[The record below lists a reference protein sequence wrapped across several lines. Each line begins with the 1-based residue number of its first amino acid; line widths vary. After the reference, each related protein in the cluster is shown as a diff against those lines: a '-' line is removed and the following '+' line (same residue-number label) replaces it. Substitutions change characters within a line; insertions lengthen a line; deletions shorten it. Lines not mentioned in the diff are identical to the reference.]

1 MAFGALANGPYY
13 AFPLI
18 TDRPTP
24 FPSPLD
30 VLFLLIYPSFAVA
43 LFALAKQRRR
53 EDRRGDALDAT
64 LLTVGGATLMWVFF
78 IDRVVHTVGLS
89 PIAHAV
95 SIAYPVGDLLV
106 FAMLIRL
113 VVSGLRRS
121 GSSLLLLAS
130 FVALLAGDLLYSN
143 QLFAGTYAF
152 GGPTD
157 GMWMA
162 SYLLVGVAAL
172 HPTARAFP
180 RPPPGHSSKVTWS
193 RLVFLCLASLAGPI
207 VLASR
212 PREIIG
218 MAVVSAV
225 SFLLVL
231 ARSTGL
237 NRRLEQLS
245 VELER
250 RATTDSLTGL
260 ANRPQLYHAIEQGL
274 LHRGEAVGLLF
285 IDLDDFKAVN
295 DVAGHSAGD
304 AILVQVAGRL
314 RSVVR
319 TTDVVAR
326 LGGDEF
332 AILVEDPIAGPNVGR
347 RVIEAIGHPFELAMG
362 SFSLGASVG
371 FVTARP
377 GIELERLV
385 QDADIAMYMAK
396 GEGKNRLV
404 VFDDS
409 MMASLLERS
418 DIGHEIEGAI
428 ERNET
433 WVEYQPIVRLDDGK
447 VIGLEALARWTHP
460 RLGSIP
466 PDRFIPIAEESG
478 VIVRLGRWVLETAL
492 TDLAAL
498 DGSSP
503 IPLALH
509 VNVSA
514 IELLQDGFTDEVAKA
529 LETSGVEADRLTLE
543 LTESALVEEFGDAV
557 RQLHRLRALGV
568 RIAIDDFGTGY
579 SSLAYLGRLPVAE
592 VKIDRAFVDGIDRG
606 VEEGSV
612 ARAVL
617 RIGDAMGLP
626 CVAEGVERPD
636 QVPLLRAA
644 GCELAQG
651 YLFAR
656 PMAIGLLQGFLDGEQ
671 SRPLPV
677 VPSSHPAPATT

>member
-1 MAFGALANGPYY
+1 
-13 AFPLI
+13 
-18 TDRPTP
+18 
-24 FPSPLD
+24 
-30 VLFLLIYPSFAVA
+30 
-43 LFALAKQRRR
+43 
-53 EDRRGDALDAT
+53 
-64 LLTVGGATLMWVFF
+64 
-78 IDRVVHTVGLS
+78 
-89 PIAHAV
+89 
-95 SIAYPVGDLLV
+95 
-106 FAMLIRL
+106 
-113 VVSGLRRS
+113 
-121 GSSLLLLAS
+121 
-130 FVALLAGDLLYSN
+130 
-143 QLFAGTYAF
+143 
-152 GGPTD
+152 
-157 GMWMA
+157 
-162 SYLLVGVAAL
+162 
-172 HPTARAFP
+172 
-180 RPPPGHSSKVTWS
+180 
-193 RLVFLCLASLAGPI
+193 
-207 VLASR
+207 
-212 PREIIG
+212 
-218 MAVVSAV
+218 
-225 SFLLVL
+225 
-231 ARSTGL
+231 
-237 NRRLEQLS
+237 
-245 VELER
+245 
-250 RATTDSLTGL
+250 
-260 ANRPQLYHAIEQGL
+260 
-274 LHRGEAVGLLF
+274 
-285 IDLDDFKAVN
+285 
-295 DVAGHSAGD
+295 
-304 AILVQVAGRL
+304 
-314 RSVVR
+314 
-319 TTDVVAR
+319 
-326 LGGDEF
+326 
-332 AILVEDPIAGPNVGR
+332 
-347 RVIEAIGHPFELAMG
+347 VIEAIGHPFELAMG